1 MSKLYKVRLLAH
13 AGPQRRRAG
22 FYFEKGQAQTLEL
35 NKDQL
40 EELQS
45 DGYFQVKEAGEGD
58 TADDSQTTPPVKP
71 PTRKEL
77 DARAT
82 ELGLNPKEYKNIE
95 QVTTAIEEAEKA
107 AEAGEGDDE
116 EDEDLDL
123 STLSVDDLKVI
134 ATELNINTADLNA
147 ETEDQTKAN
156 LIEAIEAEKAKEE

>member
-13 AGPQRRRAG
+13 AGASRRRAG
-22 FYFEKGQAQTLEL
+22 LEFEKGQARTLEL
-35 NKDQL
+35 SKEQL
-40 EELQS
+40 EALQNDS
-45 DGYFQVKEAGEGD
+45 YFSVKEADASDSGSQED
-58 TADDSQTTPPVKP
+58 TSTKP

-82 ELGLNPKEYKNIE
+82 ELGLNPKDYRNIE
-95 QVTTAIEEAEKA
+95 QVTAAIEEAEKA
-107 AEAGEGDDE
+107 AEEAGSEGDDE
-116 EDEDLDL
+116 EEDLDL
-123 STLSVDDLKVI
+123 TTLSVDDLKVI